1 MPENVALGIEMF
13 QESRA
18 TPADKATTDSRVHSR
33 KGRGKSLMTFQF
45 SGKINAK
52 GMHSYLTR

>member
-33 KGRGKSLMTFQF
+33 KGRGKSLMTFQW
-45 SGKINAK
+45 
-52 GMHSYLTR
+52 